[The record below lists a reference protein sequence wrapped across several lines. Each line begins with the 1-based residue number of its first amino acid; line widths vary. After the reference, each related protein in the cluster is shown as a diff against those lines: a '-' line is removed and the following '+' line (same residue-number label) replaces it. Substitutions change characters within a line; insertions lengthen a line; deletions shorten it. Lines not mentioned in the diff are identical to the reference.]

1 LTVCVIP
8 PPETVIVA
16 VRWLVDTF
24 AEVVTVTVPLLA
36 PEAGETVA
44 QDSELVT
51 VQPVLEETANDWLP
65 PLATKDRLAGLMV
78 SV

>member
-16 VRWLVDTF
+16 VRWPVDAF
-24 AEVVTVTVPLLA
+24 AEAVTVTVPSLV

-44 QDSELVT
+44 QDSELT
-51 VQPVLEETANDWLP
+51 AVQPVLEETEND
-65 PLATKDRLAGLMV
+65 
-78 SV
+78 